1 MSVYFNQEMMQF
13 YLHTK
18 HTSYVMELY
27 ENHLAHSYWG
37 SRVKGN
43 TKTQV
48 VKTQHFKTKIKH
60 KCKKTPVSL
69 TDTG

>member
-1 MSVYFNQEMMQF
+1 MSVYFNQETMQF

-37 SRVKGN
+37 SRVN
-43 TKTQV
+43 EIPNLIPQISCRRNFPPTA
-48 VKTQHFKTKIKH
+48 
-60 KCKKTPVSL
+60 PVICAPL
-69 TDTG
+69 LCR